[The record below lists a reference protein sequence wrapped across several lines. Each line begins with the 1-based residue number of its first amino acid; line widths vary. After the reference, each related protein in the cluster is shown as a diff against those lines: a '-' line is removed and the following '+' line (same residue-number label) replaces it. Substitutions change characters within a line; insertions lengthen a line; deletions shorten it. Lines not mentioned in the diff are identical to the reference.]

1 MAPTGPARHRSLQRD
16 PHTEEPEPPLVEAG
30 MPDRRHRV
38 SPVVE
43 WRWRRP
49 PRRRKWSTPSRRRRG
64 TPAPRRDSLAPRGT
78 MPLPPEVSSALPRR
92 LAPVVVRPVVV
103 GWRSTGSAL
112 LVLRRRSTGSA
123 LLVLWR
129 RPTRSTTTDLRRGPA
144 VTRLTGNG
152 RWRCGCGA
160 CGARSHT
167 GGGYAECGGDGCP
180 RHQLL
185 HLQVHRATPVL

>member
-30 MPDRRHRV
+30 IPDRRHRV

-49 PRRRKWSTPSRRRRG
+49 PRRREWSTPCRRGRG
-64 TPAPRRDSLAPRGT
+64 TPAPRRGSLAPRGT
-78 MPLPPEVSSALPRR
+78 MPLSPEVSSALPRR
-92 LAPVVVRPVVV
+92 LATVVVRPVVV
-103 GWRSTGSAL
+103 GWRSTGSAV
-112 LVLRRRSTGSA
+112 LVLRRRSARSTTTDLRRWSA
-123 LLVLWR
+123 
-129 RPTRSTTTDLRRGPA
+129 RSTTTDLRRGPA

-152 RWRCGCGA
+152 RWRCWRGA

-167 GGGYAECGGDGCP
+167 GGGYAKCGGDGCP

-185 HLQVHRATPVL
+185 

>member
-112 LVLRRRSTGSA
+112 LVLRRRST
-123 LLVLWR
+123 
-129 RPTRSTTTDLRRGPA
+129 RSTTTDLRRGPA

-152 RWRCGCGA
+152 RWRCWCGA
-160 CGARSHT
+160 CDAHSHT
-167 GGGYAECGGDGCP
+167 GGGYAKCGGDGCP